1 MIEVRNLKKHY
12 VSGILRKH
20 ITKALDGVDLFVP
33 RGKVFGVT
41 GESGC
46 GKTTLALCLL
56 RLVEPTSGC
65 IRINGDDLTKMS
77 SSALRPLRPKYQM
90 IWQNPETSLNPR
102 MRLRDA
108 ILEPVRYFKRCTKDQ
123 EKEILERYCRMVE
136 LPLDLL
142 SRYPHEVS
150 GGENQRAVIARIL
163 TMEPEV
169 LVADEATSS
178 LDILVQSQILNVLQ
192 KVQQELGITMVF
204 ISHDLQVIRF
214 MCHRVAVM
222 LNGRVIEEGTCEKIL
237 SSPTE
242 KYSKLLMENSFGKW
256 EM

>member
-1 MIEVRNLKKHY
+1 
-12 VSGILRKH
+12 
-20 ITKALDGVDLFVP
+20 
-33 RGKVFGVT
+33 
-41 GESGC
+41 
-46 GKTTLALCLL
+46 
-56 RLVEPTSGC
+56 
-65 IRINGDDLTKMS
+65 MS